1 MTKDSDGCTG
11 VLFICRISSGRRFV
25 FRNSTGE
32 ALSRPAAQAASA
44 DKEKNRITAVQIL
57 PASHPVHSRNLREF
71 FRFGEDH
78 DGTEEIAVD
87 FNAEAPALYLGEG
100 LHNGQPQPGADFMP
114 GFVAPDEAFRD
125 FFCGE
130 VQGAAEVFLT
140 LTT

>member
-1 MTKDSDGCTG
+1 MDAPESFSFAGFHPVVASCSGIPPVKPCQACSAGRIGRQRKEPHHCGSDITG
-11 VLFICRISSGRRFV
+11 VSSC
-25 FRNSTGE
+25 SLTE
-32 ALSRPAAQAASA
+32 P
-44 DKEKNRITAVQIL
+44 
-57 PASHPVHSRNLREF
+57 PEF

-130 VQGAAEVFLT
+130 VQGSGGGVLT